1 MAEPVDTP
9 AEEPA
14 PPAAT
19 LPSPLLRVLTRLGAA
34 FTFRDFRNLW
44 TAAFTSAVGTWMQRF
59 AQQWLIF
66 SLTGSAFYLGLDTFV
81 GAVPLLLFTL
91 IGGVTADRYD
101 RRHLL
106 MGSQALQMVC
116 AITLTLLVLTDTV
129 RLPYILALSFTT
141 GLAQAFGGPAF
152 QSLIPALVPR
162 RMLPNAVA
170 LNSIQFNLAQS
181 VGPLIGGVV
190 FTTLGLAAC
199 FGLNSASF
207 LVVIVVLS
215 LMRVPAPNPA
225 TRRPMAEELKGG
237 LLYVRRGGALLTL
250 TILAISTTALGL
262 PLRAFLP
269 VFAGDPA
276 TLSQM
281 MTSLGTGAVAGA
293 LVVAWLGSF
302 DRMGLTLLAVLGV
315 FGAMI
320 GGFALLPVSP
330 LSYVLLFLAGAAL
343 LIVFSLTASLVQ
355 LAVPD
360 ALRGRVM
367 SIYLMAFRGGMPLG
381 SLASG
386 YLTTFAPTQTVIAA
400 NGGLLVLVAVY
411 FLVRSH
417 GVREL

>member
-1 MAEPVDTP
+1 
-9 AEEPA
+9 
-14 PPAAT
+14 
-19 LPSPLLRVLTRLGAA
+19 
-34 FTFRDFRNLW
+34 
-44 TAAFTSAVGTWMQRF
+44 MQRF

-162 RMLPNAVA
+162 RTLPNAVA

-237 LLYVRRGGALLTL
+237 LLYVRRGGALLAL

-269 VFAGDPA
+269 VFAGIRP
-276 TLSQM
+276 
-281 MTSLGTGAVAGA
+281 
-293 LVVAWLGSF
+293 
-302 DRMGLTLLAVLGV
+302 
-315 FGAMI
+315 
-320 GGFALLPVSP
+320 
-330 LSYVLLFLAGAAL
+330 
-343 LIVFSLTASLVQ
+343 
-355 LAVPD
+355 
-360 ALRGRVM
+360 
-367 SIYLMAFRGGMPLG
+367 
-381 SLASG
+381 
-386 YLTTFAPTQTVIAA
+386 
-400 NGGLLVLVAVY
+400 
-411 FLVRSH
+411 RSA
-417 GVREL
+417 R